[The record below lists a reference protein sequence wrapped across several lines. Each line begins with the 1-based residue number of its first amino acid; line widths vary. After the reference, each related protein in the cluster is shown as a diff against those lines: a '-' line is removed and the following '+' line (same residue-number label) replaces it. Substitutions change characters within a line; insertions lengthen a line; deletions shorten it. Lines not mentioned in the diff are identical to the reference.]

1 MKDLFSVRDKVALV
15 TGGSRGIGLMIARGY
30 AENGAKVYI
39 SSRKADVCDAVAAEM
54 VAEGLQCLSVPADL
68 SKMSEIE
75 RVVETIGKQE
85 PSLDIL
91 VNNAG
96 ANWAAPI
103 DEFPEQGWDK
113 VLGLNAKSI
122 FFMTQKMLPLLRN
135 AGRPHAPAKVINTGS
150 INGLTTPELE
160 VYSYAA
166 SKAAVHH
173 LTRTLARRLAP
184 DHINVN
190 AIAPGPFESQMM
202 AETLRTMGDA
212 IKSRVPRGRIG
223 EPEDMAAVALFLGSR
238 ASDYVTGHI
247 IPVDGGSSTCV

>member
-39 SSRKADVCDAVAAEM
+39 SSRKAAVCDAVAAKM
-54 VAEGLQCLSVPADL
+54 TDEGLQCFSMPADL
-68 SKMSEIE
+68 SEMSEIE
-75 RVVETIGKQE
+75 RVAEELGKKE
-85 PSLDIL
+85 SSLDIL

-96 ANWAAPI
+96 ANWGAPI
-103 DEFPEQGWDK
+103 DEFPEEGWDK
-113 VLGLNAKSI
+113 VLNLNAKSI

-135 AGRPHAPAKVINTGS
+135 AGRPSAPSKVINTGS

-184 DHINVN
+184 EHINVN
-190 AIAPGPFESQMM
+190 AVAPGPFESHMM
-202 AETLRTMGDA
+202 AETLRTHGDR
-212 IKSRVPRGRIG
+212 IKARVPRGRIG
-223 EPEDMAAVALFLGSR
+223 EPEDMAAVAIYLGSR
-238 ASDYVTGHI
+238 ASDYVTGHV